1 MVNEGYYKQFGVV
14 GSQSINMEL
23 EACEVVLRD
32 QPNRGRFV
40 DQIKKFKLD
49 LVVSEELISFAF
61 RYLMK
66 AAL

>member
-1 MVNEGYYKQFGVV
+1 M

-23 EACEVVLRD
+23 EACEVIVRD
-32 QPNRGRFV
+32 QPNHERFV

-49 LVVSEELISFAF
+49 LVVSKELIRFAF

-66 AAL
+66 VAL

>member
-1 MVNEGYYKQFGVV
+1 MNEGCYKQFGVV
-14 GSQSINMEL
+14 GSQSLIMKL

-32 QPNRGRFV
+32 EPDHGGFV

-49 LVVSEELISFAF
+49 LVVSEELIRFAF